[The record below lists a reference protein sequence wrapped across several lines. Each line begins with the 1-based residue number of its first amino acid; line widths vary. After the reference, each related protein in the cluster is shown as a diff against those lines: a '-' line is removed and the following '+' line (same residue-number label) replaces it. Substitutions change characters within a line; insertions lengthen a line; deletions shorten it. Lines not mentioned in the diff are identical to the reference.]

1 MDIQYPVFTVDISST
16 GEIGAAS
23 FSRYTVQLHRMYSMT
38 FFTVYTPYD
47 LQGPD
52 RVGALWGQLSHW
64 YRHRPRGFFPPP
76 PAGHVAAL
84 TAAILFTVFE
94 ESPKALSHRLFELYW
109 TFCMLIH
116 HVASRWWIPPP
127 PGQVLIQLADD
138 LRASCRQMSCLNRI
152 CARPSSWMV
161 SFRGFLYTNIW
172 KMERGS

>member
-116 HVASRWWIPPP
+116 HVASRWWIPPL
-127 PGQVLIQLADD
+127 PGTGSVPTGWWPTRQLSPDVLPQPHLCQTLILDGE
-138 LRASCRQMSCLNRI
+138 
-152 CARPSSWMV
+152 
-161 SFRGFLYTNIW
+161 F
-172 KMERGS
+172 

>member
-64 YRHRPRGFFPPP
+64 YRHRPRGFFPP
-76 PAGHVAAL
+76 AGHVAAL
-84 TAAILFTVFE
+84 NAAILFNVFE
-94 ESPKALSHRLFELYW
+94 ESPKVLSHRLFELHADSPRGQQV
-109 TFCMLIH
+109 MDP
-116 HVASRWWIPPP
+116 SPS
-127 PGQVLIQLADD
+127 PGQVLFQLADD